1 MEDARTDTAFRFEGT
16 WREFAPIAFTNLL
29 LTIVT
34 LGIYRFWA
42 TTRERRYLW
51 GRTRFIGAPLE
62 WTGTGVELLIGFLL
76 VLVLLGLPL
85 FAIQFVAQGM
95 MMRGEIGAA
104 GLLMFASYIALLY
117 LYGLARYRTLRYR
130 LSRTFWHG
138 IRGGSDDKGWGYAL
152 TALWKTAVG
161 AFVLGVFIPWSM
173 TSLWNDRWGRL
184 SFGSHRFEADAN
196 WRPIIGRFLLFYL
209 LPIVGC
215 VGGVAA
221 VVGGAAA
228 SGPPS
233 PEAFGMIAFGFFA
246 AYLAIGVIAI
256 VYYAAFLR
264 EAIGALR
271 LNAVGFAFTART
283 LDWVKLLLGHI
294 GLVIVTLGI
303 GLIFIG
309 YRNWAFFIR
318 HLEATGEVELATL
331 TQSTTE
337 APRQGEGLLDAFDV
351 GAF

>member
-1 MEDARTDTAFRFEGT
+1 MDDKRADSAFRFEGT

-42 TTRERRYLW
+42 TTRERRFLW
-51 GRTRFIGAPLE
+51 SRTGFIGAPLE
-62 WTGTGVELLIGFLL
+62 WTGTGLELLIGFLL

-104 GLLMFASYIALLY
+104 GLLMFVSYVALLY

-130 LSRTFWHG
+130 LSRTYWHG

-184 SFGSHRFEADAN
+184 SFGSHRFEADAS

-209 LPIVGC
+209 LPVVGC
-215 VGGVAA
+215 LGGAAA

-228 SGPPS
+228 SGPPG
-233 PEAFGMIAFGFFA
+233 PAAFGMIALGIFA

-283 LDWVKLLLGHI
+283 LDWIKLLLGHI
-294 GLVIVTLGI
+294 GLVVVTLGI